1 MILYVVKVLKAHQ
14 SLILQIFL
22 IFLNKIFFVVFYMMS
37 ESPGPKDGD
46 ETCPVCNKT
55 KDKHMSEEM
64 LACSRKME
72 ESQKHESDKSQ

>member
-1 MILYVVKVLKAHQ
+1 
-14 SLILQIFL
+14 
-22 IFLNKIFFVVFYMMS
+22 MMS

-55 KDKHMSEEM
+55 KDKHTSEEM

-72 ESQKHESDKSQ
+72 EFQKHEGDKSQ

>member
-1 MILYVVKVLKAHQ
+1 
-14 SLILQIFL
+14 
-22 IFLNKIFFVVFYMMS
+22 MMS